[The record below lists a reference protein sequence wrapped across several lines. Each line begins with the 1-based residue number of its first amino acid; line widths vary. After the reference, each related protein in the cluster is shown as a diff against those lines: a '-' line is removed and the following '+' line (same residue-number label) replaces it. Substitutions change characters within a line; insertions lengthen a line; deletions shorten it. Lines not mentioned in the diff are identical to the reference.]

1 MILVTGASGTVGRP
15 VLQEVVKT
23 GKPVKAMYHSAE
35 DARSAPAGVATVIA
49 DFADKASLAKALQ
62 GIDTVYLVCSP
73 IPQLVKL
80 ESNVIDACKQAGVGY
95 LVLSSA
101 LGAGDYPKSFPSW
114 HRQVEDKL
122 RASGLGYA
130 ILRPN
135 TFMENIVTYNAPS
148 IRAQG
153 AFYSAMGDARISFI
167 DVRDIAAATA
177 KILTEPAAHAG
188 KIYELNGPQAF
199 NYTEVAALISKAA
212 GRPVQF
218 VNIPEEAQRKAMLDL
233 GMPEWQVNA
242 LLDLQRY
249 YTVEKK
255 GAEIT
260 QVLEQILGRPAI
272 RMEQYVNQNKD
283 AFRSQAAGA

>member
-15 VLQEVVKT
+15 VLEEVSKL
-23 GKPVKAMYHSAE
+23 GKPVKAMYRSVE
-35 DARSAPAGVATVIA
+35 DARNAPAGVATMMA
-49 DFADKASLAKALQ
+49 DFADKASLAKSLQ
-62 GIDTVYLVCSP
+62 GIDAVYLVCSP
-73 IPQLVKL
+73 IPQLVDL
-80 ESNVIDACKQAGVGY
+80 ESNVIDACLQAGVGFV
-95 LVLSSA
+95 VLNSA

-114 HRQVEDKL
+114 HRKVEDKL
-122 RASGLGYA
+122 RGSGLGYT

-135 TFMENIVTYNAPS
+135 TFMQNIVTYNAPS

-167 DVRDIAAATA
+167 DVRDIATATA
-177 KILTEPAAHAG
+177 KILSAPVAHAG
-188 KIYELNGPQAF
+188 KIYEWNGPQAF
-199 NYTEVAALISKAA
+199 NCTEVAAFISKVA
-212 GRPVQF
+212 GRPVRF

-242 LLDLQRY
+242 LLDLQQY

-260 QVLEQILGRPAI
+260 PVLDQILGRPAL
-272 RMEQYVNQNKD
+272 RMEQYLNDNKD

>member
-1 MILVTGASGTVGRP
+1 MILITGASGTVGRP
-15 VLQEVVKT
+15 VLEEVIKL
-23 GKPVKAMYHSAE
+23 GRPARAMYRSAE
-35 DARSAPAGVATVIA
+35 DARRAPSGVATVIA
-49 DFADKASLAKALQ
+49 DFADKASLTDALK
-62 GIDTVYLVCSP
+62 GVDAIYLVCSP
-73 IPQLVKL
+73 IPQLVEL
-80 ESNVIDACKQAGVGY
+80 ESNVIDTCKQSGVGHV
-95 LVLSSA
+95 VLNSA

-114 HRQVEDKL
+114 HRKVEDKL
-122 RASGLGYA
+122 KATGLGYT

-135 TFMENIVTYNAPS
+135 TFMQNIVAYNASS

-153 AFYSAMGDARISFI
+153 AFYSAMGDAKISFI

-177 KILTEPAAHAG
+177 KILSAPAAHSE
-188 KIYELNGPQAF
+188 KIYEWNGPQAL
-199 NYTEVAALISKAA
+199 NYTQVAALISKVA

-218 VNIPEEAQRKAMLDL
+218 VNIPEEAQRKAMVDL
-233 GMPEWQVNA
+233 GMPDWQVNA

-260 QVLEQILGRPAI
+260 PVLEQILGRPAI
-272 RMEQYVNQNKD
+272 RMDQYLTENKD